1 MKIISKVK
9 NSHIE
14 VAEINAL
21 AQNPADFI
29 AYCEKGY
36 FDQINEIVEQVLSS
50 NGRYRVILL
59 AGPSSS
65 GKTTTAHKLSEGF
78 AKNGVHAPVVSL
90 DDFFLGMA
98 SYPKLSDGTPD
109 MESVEALDL
118 PLVNATLGCLLG
130 QGCATFPIFDFNN
143 SVRSSH
149 TNIIE
154 LGERGV
160 LIVEGLHALNP
171 RLVEVLDPSALYRA
185 YVSTRTKYMDGE
197 TEVLTPKDAR
207 LIRRMVRDHNFR
219 NRSPLETLLA
229 WEDVLDGEEKYI
241 YPFRDGVDYKI
252 DSSLDYEGCVFHHYI
267 LPMIEALKDDRVYS
281 GKVKQIVDLL
291 EAFDDIDY
299 RYIPEDSLLREF
311 IGSASE
317 VESKSTK
324 NL

>member
-9 NSHIE
+9 NSHIDIT
-14 VAEINAL
+14 EINTL
-21 AQNPADFI
+21 AKKPGDFI
-29 AYCEKGY
+29 AQCEKGY

-50 NGRYRVILL
+50 NGRYRIVLL

-65 GKTTTAHKLSEGF
+65 GKTTTAHKISEAF

-90 DDFFLGMA
+90 DDFFLGIA
-98 SYPKLSDGTPD
+98 NYPKLPDGTPD
-109 MESVEALDL
+109 METVEALDL
-118 PLVNATLGCLLG
+118 PLINTTLGCLLKEG
-130 QGCATFPIFDFNN
+130 RATFPVFDFNN
-143 SVRSSH
+143 STRSDQ
-149 TNIIE
+149 TNE
-154 LGERGV
+154 VQLGERGV
-160 LIVEGLHALNP
+160 LVVEGLHALNP
-171 RLVEVLDPSALYRA
+171 RLVEVLDQNVLYRA

-241 YPFRDGVDYKI
+241 YPFRDSVDYKI

-267 LPMIEALKDDRVYS
+267 LPMIESLKDNRVYS

-299 RYIPEDSLLREF
+299 HYIPEDSLLREF
-311 IGSASE
+311 IG
-317 VESKSTK
+317 
-324 NL
+324 N

>member
-14 VAEINAL
+14 IAEINTM
-21 AQNPADFI
+21 AQEPADFI
-29 AYCEKGY
+29 AQCEKGY
-36 FDQINEIVEQVLSS
+36 FEQIDEIVGQVLES
-50 NGRYRVILL
+50 NGRYRVVLL

-65 GKTTTAHKLSEGF
+65 GKTTTAYKLSEAF

-90 DDFFLGMA
+90 DDFFLGIA
-98 SYPKLSDGTPD
+98 SYPRLPDGTPD

-143 SVRSSH
+143 SARSH
-149 TNIIE
+149 LTNEIQ

-160 LIVEGLHALNP
+160 LVVEGLHALNP
-171 RLVEVLDPSALYRA
+171 RLVEFLDPNALYRA
-185 YVSTRTKYMDGE
+185 YVSTRTKYMNGE
-197 TEVLTPKDAR
+197 TEVLTPKDTR

-229 WEDVLDGEEKYI
+229 WEDVLDGEEKHI
-241 YPFRDGVDYKI
+241 YPFRDSVDYKI

-267 LPMIEALKDDRVYS
+267 LPMIESLKDDRVYS

-291 EAFDDIDY
+291 EAFEDIDY

-311 IGSASE
+311 IGS
-317 VESKSTK
+317 
-324 NL
+324 

>member
-9 NSHIE
+9 NSHLDI
-14 VAEINAL
+14 AEINML
-21 AQNPADFI
+21 AKNPVAFI
-29 AYCEKGY
+29 AQCEKGY
-36 FDQINEIVEQVLSS
+36 FDQINEVVEQVLSS
-50 NGRYRVILL
+50 DGRYRIVLL

-65 GKTTTAHKLSEGF
+65 GKTTTAYKISEAF

-98 SYPKLSDGTPD
+98 SYPKLPDGTPD

-118 PLVNATLGCLLG
+118 PLVNSTLGCLLG
-130 QGCATFPIFDFNN
+130 QGCATFPVFDFNN
-143 SVRSSH
+143 STRSDQ
-149 TNIIE
+149 TNVVQ

-160 LIVEGLHALNP
+160 LVVEGLHALNP
-171 RLVEVLDPSALYRA
+171 RLVEVLDQNVLYRA

-197 TEVLTPKDAR
+197 AEVLTPKDTR

-229 WEDVLDGEEKYI
+229 WEDVLDGEEKHI
-241 YPFRDGVDYKI
+241 YPFRDSVDYKI
-252 DSSLDYEGCVFHHYI
+252 DSSLDYEGSVFHHYI
-267 LPMIEALKDDRVYS
+267 LPMIESLKDNRVYS

-311 IGSASE
+311 IG
-317 VESKSTK
+317 
-324 NL
+324 N

>member
-9 NSHIE
+9 NSHIDI
-14 VAEINAL
+14 AEINEL
-21 AQNPADFI
+21 AKNPATFI
-29 AYCEKGY
+29 AQCEKGY

-50 NGRYRVILL
+50 DGRYRIVLL

-65 GKTTTAHKLSEGF
+65 GKTTTAYKISEAF

-98 SYPKLSDGTPD
+98 SYPKLPDGTPD

-118 PLVNATLGCLLG
+118 PLVNSTLGCLLG
-130 QGCATFPIFDFNN
+130 QGCATFPVFDFNN
-143 SVRSSH
+143 STRSDQ
-149 TNIIE
+149 TNAVQ

-160 LIVEGLHALNP
+160 LVVEGLHALNP
-171 RLVEVLDPSALYRA
+171 RLVEVLDQNVLYRA
-185 YVSTRTKYMDGE
+185 YVSTRTKYMNGE
-197 TEVLTPKDAR
+197 TEVLTPKDTR

-229 WEDVLDGEEKYI
+229 WEDVLDGEEKHI
-241 YPFRDGVDYKI
+241 YPFRDSVDYKI
-252 DSSLDYEGCVFHHYI
+252 DSSLDYEGSVFHHYI
-267 LPMIEALKDDRVYS
+267 LPMIESLKDNRVYS

-311 IGSASE
+311 IG
-317 VESKSTK
+317 
-324 NL
+324 N